1 MTHNACISAN
11 QLSLMEMSLVLQV
24 LVHKS
29 INLDL
34 MMQSRRSRVTDVT
47 INAGWDINDIIIH
60 PTVFNY

>member
-1 MTHNACISAN
+1 
-11 QLSLMEMSLVLQV
+11 MEMSLVLQV